1 MEIDVTVIVTICGAI
16 TSIAAAAAVI
26 TKVVNK
32 TVKKISAETIKNELA
47 KSQKELVDKMSDLN
61 NKLTEFCDSQNVIND
76 QLKASLLASTRDRIN
91 QAHDYY
97 TKKKY
102 IGAHSLFVIEELY
115 SSYKQLGGNSFIDH
129 QMEDIRGLEVR
140 SAETSDH

>member
-1 MEIDVTVIVTICGAI
+1 MEIDVTVVVTICCAI
-16 TSIAAAAAVI
+16 TSIAGAAAVI

-32 TVKKISAETIKNELA
+32 TVKKIAAETIKNELE
-47 KSQKELVDKMSDLN
+47 KSHKELVDQMSDLKSQLTDFCN
-61 NKLTEFCDSQNVIND
+61 NQKSVND
-76 QLKASLLASTRDRIN
+76 QVRKSLLASTRDSIN

-115 SSYKQLGGNSFIDH
+115 SSYKQLGGNSFVDH
-129 QMEDIRGLEVR
+129 QMEDIRSLEVR
-140 SAETSDH
+140 SAETYDE

>member
-1 MEIDVTVIVTICGAI
+1 MEIDVTVVVTICGAI

>member
-1 MEIDVTVIVTICGAI
+1 MEIDVTVVVTICGAI

-32 TVKKISAETIKNELA
+32 TVKKISAETIKNELT

-61 NKLTEFCDSQNVIND
+61 NKLTEFCDSQNAIND